1 MGGLRTLASPLATEA
16 TSASDEDRGLV
27 LEDEFARGLVSRLDD
42 RGHRRGLAL
51 VEDFE
56 QLHVVCQRC
65 AGWDSLLD
73 SKELFAVKEF
83 SLSDLR

>member
-1 MGGLRTLASPLATEA
+1 MGGLRTLASALATEA

-51 VEDFE
+51 V
-56 QLHVVCQRC
+56 
-65 AGWDSLLD
+65 
-73 SKELFAVKEF
+73 K
-83 SLSDLR
+83 DLQYPTARQHLCVSC